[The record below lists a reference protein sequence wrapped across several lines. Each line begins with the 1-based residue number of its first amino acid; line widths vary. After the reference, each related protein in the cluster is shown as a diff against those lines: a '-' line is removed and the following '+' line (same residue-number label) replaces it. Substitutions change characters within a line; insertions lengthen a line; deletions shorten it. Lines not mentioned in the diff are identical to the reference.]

1 MIVGFLNYVC
11 IWSLYDAYR
20 YYEFLFKITMLRTK
34 LLSRLLMQWYPFQ
47 NTQSEGNLVKEPHL
61 SRLGS
66 PKSFSGVCLRKRYEE
81 DTFLKTFKKSLIY
94 AEDINCYSVTCLA
107 GHCPYALSS
116 HVEFPK

>member
-1 MIVGFLNYVC
+1 
-11 IWSLYDAYR
+11 
-20 YYEFLFKITMLRTK
+20 MLRTK

-47 NTQSEGNLVKEPHL
+47 NTQSEGNLVKELHL